1 MSGWQFWIDVGGTFT
16 DCVARS
22 PKGVL
27 RTHKTLSSGVVKG
40 QIETIDGNR
49 FSDRSRCSEPPNFWS
64 GWQFSLLNAR
74 GEQVF
79 QSTIESFSTDDGTF
93 TLADQIPEATSS
105 RARYELSC
113 GLEAPV
119 ICIRQILELPL
130 NRNLPPITLRM
141 GTTRGTNALLERKGA
156 KTSLLVTKG
165 FGDLLLI
172 GNQDRPDLFALNIEK
187 PSPLFRDVI
196 EINERMNAEGEVLK
210 PLDLDATRKQLEQLQ
225 QTGSESIAI
234 ALLHSYRNPIHEQQ
248 LGTLARELGFTEVSL
263 SHAVSPTIKI
273 VPRAE
278 TTVLDAYLNPVLRS
292 YVERIRSSLAPG
304 TDMKLMTS
312 QGGLVDGLKFTGKDS
327 LLSGP
332 AGGVVAFSRISSDAG
347 FVRSIGFDMGG
358 TSTDVSRFGG
368 TFEMETETV
377 KAGVRIASPTLAI
390 ETVAAGG
397 GSICHFDGLQLRVG
411 PDSAGA
417 DPGPAC
423 YGRGGPLTITDM
435 NVILGRVRPEEF
447 PFPLD
452 RNSVESQLETLCD
465 QIESSLGTKYTP
477 NELAQGFVDI
487 ANETMAR
494 AIRKVSVQRGF
505 HPSAHLM
512 VSFGGA
518 GGLHACA
525 ISKSLG
531 IQSILIHP
539 YCGILS
545 AYGMGL
551 ADIRKRGRRS
561 ILARLTPELLPSLT
575 VQFDDLV
582 TELRNEIQDEGI
594 AENAIL
600 TPEKWFHV
608 RYAGGESTLA
618 VRDSE
623 KQSIRDAYQE
633 LHQRTYGYVH
643 EDRDLEVVA
652 IEVEVVGETSH
663 IPTSQRS
670 EQASA
675 SGEKTEITQVWH
687 QGETLDVP
695 VYHREHFSTADEF
708 DGPAI
713 LCDLGATTWVEPGFR
728 GRMLKDGSCLIS
740 ANEQVE
746 SSAQTATTTES
757 APDPIRLEV
766 FNHQFASIAE
776 QMGATLQK
784 TSISTNVKERLDFSC
799 AIFDANGQLV
809 VNAPHIPVHL
819 GAMGETVRAVMKK
832 FPDLAR
838 GDVIV
843 TNDPYSGGSHLPDVT
858 VITPVHDQTSGQ
870 LLFFTASRA
879 HHAEIG
885 GMTPGSMPPFSKSLS
900 EEGVLIRPFKL
911 VEGGV
916 SHEAELR
923 TKLTSGEFPSRNPED
938 NLADLQAQVAANRTG
953 EKLLLEMI
961 HEAGQDVVLTYM
973 QHIQDL
979 AAKKM
984 RRALHQLADGDY
996 DFADHLDNGAKI
1008 AVKITIAGE
1017 TATIDFTGTDPV
1029 LDSNLNAN
1037 RAIVTAACMYVFRC
1051 LIDESIPLNEGVL
1064 MPLSIILPESLLNPP
1079 SYSDPRQCAAI
1090 VGGNVETSQR
1100 VVDVLLGALKKAA
1113 ASQGTMNNLT
1123 FGDETFGYY
1132 ETICGGVGATST
1144 GNGADAVHSHMTNT
1158 RLTDVEVIEHRY
1170 PVRVEQFSIRRGSGG
1185 SGEFSGGAGISRT
1198 LVFEKPLKVSL
1209 LTQRRGDYLPFGLS
1223 GGSDGQAGE
1232 NLLTRASGE
1241 TVKLDGCVHLQV
1253 EAGDKLTIL
1262 TPGGGGWGKR
1272 KHTHSK
1278 GSPSPDE

>member
-22 PKGVL
+22 PDGIL
-27 RTHKTLSSGVVKG
+27 RTHKTLSSGAIKG
-40 QIETIDGNR
+40 QIDSIQGNQ
-49 FSDRSRCSEPPNFWS
+49 FSDRTRCSDPSDFWI
-64 GWQFSLLNAR
+64 GWNFSLFNAR
-74 GEQVF
+74 GEQFF
-79 QSTIESFSTDDGTF
+79 QSKIESFSASDGSF
-93 TLADQIPEATSS
+93 LLADPFPEEAS
-105 RARYELSC
+105 AGHRYELTC

-130 NRNLPPITLRM
+130 HKELPPITLRM

-156 KTSLLVTKG
+156 NTALLITNG
-165 FGDLLLI
+165 FSDLLLI
-172 GNQDRPDLFALNIEK
+172 GNQDRPELFALNIEK
-187 PSPLFRDVI
+187 PSPLFRAVI
-196 EINERMNAEGEVLK
+196 EIDERINAEGKVLK
-210 PLDLDATRKQLEQLQ
+210 ALDLEAARKQLEQLRSNG
-225 QTGSESIAI
+225 TESIAI
-234 ALLHSYRNPIHEQQ
+234 ALLHSYRNPDHELQ
-248 LGTLARELGFTEVSL
+248 LGSLACELGFSEVSL

-304 TDMKLMTS
+304 SDMKLMTS
-312 QGGLVDGLKFTGKDS
+312 QGGLVEGLKFTGKDS

-332 AGGVVAFSRISSDAG
+332 AGGVVAYSRISSDAG
-347 FVRSIGFDMGG
+347 FARSIGFDMGG

-368 TFEMETETV
+368 TFEMEAETV

-417 DPGPAC
+417 NPGPAC

-435 NVILGRVRPEEF
+435 NVVLGRVRPEEF

-452 RNSVESQLETLCD
+452 RNAIESQLQTLCD
-465 QIESSLGTKYTP
+465 QLKNSLGTSYSLR
-477 NELAQGFVDI
+477 ELAQGFVDI

-505 HPSAHLM
+505 HPGAHLM

-525 ISKSLG
+525 ISRSLG
-531 IQSILIHP
+531 IESILIHP
-539 YCGILS
+539 FCGILS

-561 ILARLTPELLPSLT
+561 VLKRLTPELLTSLS
-575 VQFDDLV
+575 VEFDDLV
-582 TELRNEIQDEGI
+582 NELKREIREEGISENEIPP
-594 AENAIL
+594 AEN
-600 TPEKWFHV
+600 WFHL

-623 KQSIRDAYQE
+623 NQSVRDAFQT
-633 LHQRTYGYVH
+633 LHQQTYGYVH

-652 IEVEVVGETSH
+652 IEVEVVGETRRASL
-663 IPTSQRS
+663 SERS
-670 EQASA
+670 VQASA
-675 SGEKTEITQVWH
+675 PEKRVSQTQVWH
-687 QGETLDVP
+687 QGTTLNVP
-695 VYHREHFSTADEF
+695 VYHRENFAAGDEF
-708 DGPAI
+708 EGPAI

-728 GRMLKDGSCLIS
+728 GRLLEDGSCLIS
-740 ANEQVE
+740 GTEHVE
-746 SSAQTATTTES
+746 ARAIES
-757 APDPIRLEV
+757 ANAEAPPDPIRLEV

-799 AIFDANGQLV
+799 AIFDAKGQLV

-819 GAMGETVRAVMKK
+819 GAMGETVRAVMNE
-832 FPDLAR
+832 FQELAP
-838 GDVIV
+838 GDVVV

-858 VITPVHDQTSGQ
+858 VITPVHDQTNGQ

-885 GMTPGSMPPFSKSLS
+885 GMTPGSMPPFSKSLH

-911 VEGGV
+911 VEGGL
-916 SHEAELR
+916 SREEELR
-923 TKLTSGEFPSRNPED
+923 RRLSSGEFPSRSPED

-984 RRALHQLADGDY
+984 RRALHQLADGEY

-1051 LIDESIPLNEGVL
+1051 LINESIPLNEGVL
-1064 MPLSIILPESLLNPP
+1064 MPLKIVLPESLLNPP
-1079 SYSDPRQCAAI
+1079 SYSDPKQCAAI

-1100 VVDVLLGALKKAA
+1100 VVDVLLGALDQAA

-1123 FGDETFGYY
+1123 FGDESFGYY
-1132 ETICGGVGATST
+1132 ETICGGVGATPT

-1170 PVRVEQFSIRRGSGG
+1170 PVRVEQFSIRKGSGG
-1185 SGEFSGGAGISRT
+1185 SGKFRGGDGISRT
-1198 LVFEKPLKVSL
+1198 LVFERPLKVSL
-1209 LTQRRGDYLPFGLS
+1209 LTQRRGEFLPYGLNGGAS
-1223 GGSDGQAGE
+1223 GLAGE
-1232 NLLTRASGE
+1232 NRLTRASGE
-1241 TVKLDGCVHLQV
+1241 TIKLDGCVHLQV
-1253 EAGDKLTIL
+1253 EAGDKLMIL
-1262 TPGGGGWGKR
+1262 TPGGGGWGDAKQ
-1272 KHTHSK
+1272 THL
-1278 GSPSPDE
+1278 